1 MNNQYLS
8 KTLAVAV
15 AMACAGNVS
24 AISLSTFDEAD
35 TANQLTLRISGSSAH
50 DKGLLQLLRLTP
62 AGGAEICALNT
73 LDVYTS
79 GSSDTQPG
87 NDTIY
92 FCTAGANSGFTAGT
106 KRLAILK
113 RSGGG
118 SGTGVGGLIKAGT
131 VALDDGTSIN
141 SNFLNPTNA
150 TVVAWAGVA
159 QAASGNFSGF
169 TMHKGITNTLTVA
182 SATGADVGISD
193 EEPNIFKKIFN
204 PDLKNSEMAALTVK
218 GISSVIFGVPVTRGI
233 YERLQA
239 VEFATTNVCNPNNAS
254 YGNIT
259 NAASNANLDAC
270 MPSLSRAQLQGLYTG
285 NIGDWSQL
293 TSSHTDGLNVA
304 TATTPDYSTALV
316 DTQIYLERRVSSS
329 GTQKGFEIYFNGE
342 GCLDGAQ
349 SFLTTS
355 ATVVQNSSGST
366 IPANMKNHDVAGR
379 GALGILS
386 SEVVVDVT
394 GVTDSATGAG
404 KWRFIKVNGAAPTV
418 LNAVK
423 GSYDLFYE
431 STLQY
436 RNATV
441 NTLAALSVAKKAVA
455 DAIGAKLGLPNV
467 VNDLNVAFTQTY
479 GRGGLLGNAVDNA
492 ADAPVA
498 PYVAISAASVAPVLA
513 HDVYAKP
520 IALSTRGAS
529 GAVNACLAPVTVLDS
544 QASSQ

>member
-24 AISLSTFDEAD
+24 AISLGTFNEAD

-50 DKGLLQLLRLTP
+50 DKGLMQLLRLTT
-62 AGGAEICALNT
+62 AGGAEICAPNT

-79 GSSDTQPG
+79 GTSDTTPG

-92 FCTAGANSGFTAGT
+92 FCTAGANSGFAAGA
-106 KRLAILK
+106 KRLAIIK
-113 RSGGG
+113 RSSGG

-141 SNFLNPTNA
+141 SNFLNAANNL
-150 TVVAWAGVA
+150 VAAANGVA

-169 TMHKGITNTLTVA
+169 TMHKSISSSLTVA

-193 EEPNIFKKIFN
+193 EEPTVFQKIFN
-204 PDLKNSEMAALTVK
+204 PDLKSSEMAALTVK

-239 VEFATTNVCNPNNAS
+239 VEFATANVCNPNNAG
-254 YGNIT
+254 YGNIS
-259 NAASNANLDAC
+259 NAASAANSEAC

-285 NIGDWSQL
+285 NISDWSAL
-293 TSSHTDGLNVA
+293 TSNHTALLNVA
-304 TATTPDYSTALV
+304 TATTPDYTAGLV
-316 DTQIYLERRVSSS
+316 DTQIYLERRVNSS
-329 GTQKGFEIYFNGE
+329 GTQKGFEIYFTGE
-342 GCLDGAQ
+342 NCLNGAQ
-349 SFLTTS
+349 SFLAS
-355 ATVVQNSSGST
+355 GATVEQNSSGGT
-366 IPANMKNHDVAGR
+366 IPTRLKNHDVAGR

-394 GVTDSATGAG
+394 GLTDAATGEG

-441 NTLAALSVAKKAVA
+441 NTLPALSVAKKAVA
-455 DAIGAKLGLPNV
+455 DAIAAKLGLPTV
-467 VNDLNVAFTQTY
+467 VNDLNIAFQQTY

-498 PYVAISAASVAPVLA
+498 PYVTVSAASVSPVLE

>member
-1 MNNQYLS
+1 MNNQFVS

-24 AISLSTFDEAD
+24 ALTLASFNEAD

-50 DKGLLQLLRLTP
+50 DKGLMQLLRLTP

-79 GSSDTQPG
+79 GTSDTAPG

-92 FCTAGANSGFTAGT
+92 FCTAGADAGFAAGA
-106 KRLAILK
+106 KRLAIIK

-118 SGTGVGGLIKAGT
+118 SGTGVGGLIKAGSVT
-131 VALDDGTSIN
+131 LDDGTSIN
-141 SNFLNPTNA
+141 SNYLNPANA
-150 TVVAWAGVA
+150 TVVAAAGA
-159 QAASGNFSGF
+159 AIAASGNFSGF
-169 TMHKGITNTLTVA
+169 TMHKSIASSLTVA

-193 EEPNIFKKIFN
+193 EEPTVFQKIFN
-204 PDLKNSEMAALTVK
+204 PDLKSSEMAALTVK

-259 NAASNANLDAC
+259 NAASNANSEAC

-285 NIGDWSQL
+285 NIADWAQL
-293 TSSHTDGLNVA
+293 TSNHTDLLNVA
-304 TATTPDYSTALV
+304 TATTPDYTAGLV
-316 DTQIYLERRVSSS
+316 DTQIYLERRVASS
-329 GTQKGFEIYFNGE
+329 GTQKGFEIYFTGE
-342 GCLDGAQ
+342 NCLNGAQ
-349 SFLTTS
+349 SFLAS
-355 ATVVQNSSGST
+355 GANVVLNSSGST
-366 IPANMKNHDVAGR
+366 IPTNLKNHDIAGR
-379 GALGILS
+379 GGIGILS
-386 SEVVVDVT
+386 SELVVDTT
-394 GVTDSATGAG
+394 GVLDSSTGAG

-423 GSYDLFYE
+423 GSYDLFFE

-436 RNATV
+436 RNLTV
-441 NTLAALSVAKKAVA
+441 NTLPALSVAKKAVA
-455 DAIGAKLGLPNV
+455 DAIGNKLGLPNV
-467 VNDLNVAFTQTY
+467 VNDLNVSFTQTY
-479 GRGGLLGNAVDNA
+479 GRGGLLGNAIDNA
-492 ADAPVA
+492 AEAPLA
-498 PYVAISAASVAPVLA
+498 PYVAISAVSVAPVLA

-520 IALSTRGAS
+520 IALATRGAS
-529 GAVNACLAPVTVLDS
+529 GAVNACLAPVTVLES
-544 QASSQ
+544 QASN

>member
-1 MNNQYLS
+1 MNNQFVS

-24 AISLSTFDEAD
+24 ALTLASFNEAD

-50 DKGLLQLLRLTP
+50 DKGLMQLLRLTT
-62 AGGAEICALNT
+62 AGGAEICAPNT

-79 GSSDTQPG
+79 GTSDTTPG

-92 FCTAGANSGFTAGT
+92 FCTAGADSGFAAGT
-106 KRLAILK
+106 KRLAIIK
-113 RSGGG
+113 RSSGG
-118 SGTGVGGLIKAGT
+118 SGTGVGGLIKAGS
-131 VALDDGTSIN
+131 VVLDDATSIN
-141 SNFLNPTNA
+141 SNYLNATNA
-150 TVVAWAGVA
+150 TVVAAAGVA
-159 QAASGNFSGF
+159 QLVSGNFSAF
-169 TMHKGITNTLTVA
+169 TMHTGISSALTVA

-193 EEPNIFKKIFN
+193 EEPTVFQKIFN

-285 NIGDWSQL
+285 NIADWAQL

-304 TATTPDYSTALV
+304 TATTPDYTAGLT
-316 DTQIYLERRVSSS
+316 DTQIYLERRANSS
-329 GTQKGFEIYFNGE
+329 GTQKGFEIYFTGE
-342 GCLDGAQ
+342 NCLNGAQ
-349 SFLTTS
+349 SFLAS
-355 ATVVQNSSGST
+355 GANVVLNSSGST
-366 IPANMKNHDVAGR
+366 IPTNLKTHDVAGR

-386 SEVVVDVT
+386 SETVVDTT
-394 GVTDSATGAG
+394 GVADSATGAG

-423 GSYDLFYE
+423 GSYDLFFE

-498 PYVAISAASVAPVLA
+498 PYVAVSAASVAPVLA

-529 GAVNACLAPVTVLDS
+529 GAINACLAPVTVLDS
-544 QASSQ
+544 QASN

>member
-1 MNNQYLS
+1 VNNQYLS

-15 AMACAGNVS
+15 AMACAGNAS
-24 AISLSTFDEAD
+24 ALNLSSFNEAD

-50 DKGLLQLLRLTP
+50 DKGLLQLLRLTA
-62 AGGAEICALNT
+62 AGGAAICAPNT

-79 GSSDTQPG
+79 GSLDTTPG

-92 FCTAGANSGFTAGT
+92 FCTAGADAGFAAGA
-106 KRLAILK
+106 KRLAIIK

-118 SGTGVGGLIKAGT
+118 SGTGVGGLIKAGS
-131 VALDDGTSIN
+131 VPLDDGTNIN

-150 TVVAWAGVA
+150 TVVAAAGVV
-159 QAASGNFSGF
+159 QAVSGNFSAF
-169 TMHKGITNTLTVA
+169 TMHKSISSSLTVA

-193 EEPNIFKKIFN
+193 EEPTVFKKVFN
-204 PDLKNSEMAALTVK
+204 PDLKNSELAALTVK

-239 VEFATTNVCNPNNAS
+239 VEFPTTNVCNPNNAG
-254 YGNIT
+254 YGNIS

-285 NIGDWSQL
+285 NIGDWAQL
-293 TSSHTDGLNVA
+293 TSSHTAGLNVA
-304 TATTPDYSTALV
+304 TATTPDYSAGMV

-329 GTQKGFEIYFNGE
+329 GTQKGFEIYFTGE

-349 SFLTTS
+349 SFLAS
-355 ATVVQNSSGST
+355 GANVVLNSSGST
-366 IPANMKNHDVAGR
+366 IPTNLKTHDNAGR
-379 GALGILS
+379 GALGVLS
-386 SEVVVDVT
+386 SELVVDPT
-394 GVTDSATGAG
+394 GVADAATGAG
-404 KWRFIKVNGAAPTV
+404 KWRFVKMNGAAPTV
-418 LNAVK
+418 LNSVK
-423 GSYDLFYE
+423 GSYDMFFE

-441 NTLAALSVAKKAVA
+441 NTLPALSTAKKAVA

-498 PYVAISAASVAPVLA
+498 PYVAVSAAGGAN
-513 HDVYAKP
+513 DVYAKP

-529 GAVNACLAPVTVLDS
+529 GAINACLSPVTVLDS

>member
-1 MNNQYLS
+1 MNNQFVS

-24 AISLSTFDEAD
+24 ALSLASFNEAD

-50 DKGLLQLLRLTP
+50 DKGLMQLMRLTT
-62 AGGAEICALNT
+62 AGGAEICAANT

-79 GSSDTQPG
+79 GTADTTPG

-92 FCTAGANSGFTAGT
+92 FCTAGADSGFAAGS
-106 KRLAILK
+106 KRLAVIK

-131 VALDDGTSIN
+131 VLLDDASSIN
-141 SNFLNPTNA
+141 SRFLDPTNA
-150 TVVAWAGVA
+150 TVAATVGSS
-159 QAASGNFSGF
+159 QAVSGNFSAF
-169 TMHKGITNTLTVA
+169 TMHKSISSALTVA

-193 EEPNIFKKIFN
+193 VEPVNFKKVFN
-204 PDLKNSEMAALTVK
+204 PDLKSSELAALTVK
-218 GISSVIFGVPVTRGI
+218 GISSVIFAVPVTRGI

-239 VEFATTNVCNPNNAS
+239 VEFGTSNVCNPNNAS

-259 NAASNANLDAC
+259 NASSNANLDAC
-270 MPSLSRAQLQGLYTG
+270 MPSLSRSQIQALYTG
-285 NIGDWSQL
+285 NLADWAQL

-304 TATTPDYSTALV
+304 TATTPDYTAGMV
-316 DTQIYLERRVSSS
+316 DTQIYLERRVASS
-329 GTQKGFEIYFNGE
+329 GTQKSFDIFFTAE

-349 SFLTTS
+349 SFL
-355 ATVVQNSSGST
+355 ATGANVVQNSSGST
-366 IPANMKNHDVAGR
+366 IPGNLKAHDLAGR
-379 GALGILS
+379 GAIGVLS
-386 SEVVVDVT
+386 SELVFDPT
-394 GVTDSATGAG
+394 GVADSTAGAG
-404 KWRFIKVNGAAPTV
+404 KWRFIKMNGAAPTV

-423 GSYDLFYE
+423 GSYDLFFE

-441 NTLAALSVAKKAVA
+441 NTLPALSAAKKLVA
-455 DAIGAKLGLPNV
+455 DAIAAKFGLPNV

-492 ADAPVA
+492 ADVPVA

-520 IALSTRGAS
+520 VATSTRGAS
-529 GAVNACLAPVTVLDS
+529 GAINACLSPVTVLDS
-544 QASSQ
+544 QASN